1 MQYAC
6 ESRNTEIAEELLA
19 WFLSEQNYECFAACL
34 YSCYDLLR
42 PDVIMEL
49 AWKHRIMDFAMP
61 FFIQVMREYLSKV
74 CSPPLALCSW
84 QENNWWCIWTC
95 FKVCRPHKKHSCFRS
110 TVLKVQRRW
119 GKKRIRKKS
128 ITNNLLCSVSR
139 LHFISCLSRCTA
151 TQPLPYFTLTAL
163 SAKQSTKVNHI
174 YTWIVSSENV

>member
-19 WFLSEQNYECFAACL
+19 WFLSEKNYECFSACL

-74 CSPPLALCSW
+74 KTPLIL
-84 QENNWWCIWTC
+84 I
-95 FKVCRPHKKHSCFRS
+95 
-110 TVLKVQRRW
+110 
-119 GKKRIRKKS
+119 
-128 ITNNLLCSVSR
+128 
-139 LHFISCLSRCTA
+139 
-151 TQPLPYFTLTAL
+151 
-163 SAKQSTKVNHI
+163 
-174 YTWIVSSENV
+174 